1 VFLIERQCEP
11 RRGHQ
16 PATDGTYGFTGAW
29 HHAPVTDQA
38 ERYDRI
44 AEGYARWWAPVI
56 APSARAVLDRFD
68 GALDAR
74 PIRLLDVGSGTGTL
88 SLAALQRWPE
98 AQVDAIDASREMVLA
113 TRAGAAE
120 LPEAAARLR
129 AVTAFADA
137 LPFPDDTFDAV
148 VSSFVLQLVPDRFRA
163 LREIRRVLRPGGR
176 LAYVTWVSDTRR
188 WKADDV
194 LDDLLDEL
202 GVPEEDDDEPASAA
216 GAGDLPSV
224 ESAATGLRRAGFR
237 DVTAE
242 AARLTYQFDPESY
255 TGFIAEFDEL
265 ALVESLEP
273 DIRGRLERELPAR
286 LARLDPHD
294 LRIDSPIAYATGR
307 KPQRPKG

>member
-1 VFLIERQCEP
+1 
-11 RRGHQ
+11 
-16 PATDGTYGFTGAW
+16 
-29 HHAPVTDQA
+29 VTDQA

-68 GALDAR
+68 GVLDGR
-74 PIRLLDVGSGTGTL
+74 PVRLLDVGSGTGTL
-88 SLAALQRWPE
+88 SLAALGRWPE

-113 TRAGAAE
+113 TQAGAAQH
-120 LPEAAARLR
+120 PGAATRIR

-137 LPFPDDTFDAV
+137 LPFPDNTFDAV
-148 VSSFVLQLVPDRFRA
+148 VSSFVLQLVPNRFRA
-163 LREIRRVLRPGGR
+163 LREIHRVLRPGGS

-188 WKADDV
+188 WRADDV

-202 GVPEEDDDEPASAA
+202 GVPEPDDEDEPASAA

-224 ESAATGLRRAGFR
+224 ESAAAGLRRAGFR

-242 AARLTYQFDPESY
+242 AARLVYQFDPESY
-255 TGFIAEFDEL
+255 TGFIAEFDEQT
-265 ALVESLEP
+265 LVESLEP
-273 DIRGRLERELPAR
+273 EIRRRFERELPAR
-286 LARLDPHD
+286 LARLDPED

-307 KPQRPKG
+307 KPERAKG

>member
-1 VFLIERQCEP
+1 M
-11 RRGHQ
+11 
-16 PATDGTYGFTGAW
+16 
-29 HHAPVTDQA
+29 TDQA

-56 APSARAVLDRFD
+56 APSARAVLDRLD
-68 GALDAR
+68 GALDGR
-74 PIRLLDVGSGTGTL
+74 PLRLLDVGSGTGTL

-98 AQVDAIDASREMVLA
+98 AQVDAIDASREMVAA
-113 TRAGAAE
+113 TQSG
-120 LPEAAARLR
+120 AARLPGAAVRFR

-148 VSSFVLQLVPDRFRA
+148 VSSFVLQLVPNRFRA
-163 LREIRRVLRPGGR
+163 LREIRRVLRPGGL

-202 GVPEEDDDEPASAA
+202 AIPEEDDDGPAPAA

-237 DVTAE
+237 DVTAQ
-242 AARLTYQFDPESY
+242 AGRLTYQFDPVSY
-255 TGFIAEFDEL
+255 TGFIVEFDEQV
-265 ALVESLEP
+265 LVDSMEP
-273 DIRGRLERELPAR
+273 DIRERFERELPAR
-286 LARLDPHD
+286 LARLDPKD
-294 LRIDSPIAYATGR
+294 LLIDSPIAYATGR
-307 KPQRPKG
+307 KPSAAKG

>member
-1 VFLIERQCEP
+1 
-11 RRGHQ
+11 
-16 PATDGTYGFTGAW
+16 
-29 HHAPVTDQA
+29 VTNQA

-68 GALDAR
+68 STLDGR
-74 PIRLLDVGSGTGTL
+74 PVRLLDVGSGTGTL
-88 SLAALQRWPE
+88 SLAALQRWPN
-98 AQVDAIDASREMVLA
+98 ASVDAIDASREMVAA
-113 TRAGAAE
+113 TQAGAAS
-120 LPEAAARLR
+120 LPGAAARLR
-129 AVTAFADA
+129 AATAFADA

-148 VSSFVLQLVPDRFRA
+148 MSSFVLQLVPNRFRA
-163 LREIRRVLRPGGR
+163 LREIRRVLRPGGQ

-202 GVPEEDDDEPASAA
+202 GVEEADDDEPAPAG

-242 AARLTYQFDPESY
+242 AARLTYQFDPVSY
-255 TGFIAEFDEL
+255 TGFITEFDEQVL
-265 ALVESLEP
+265 ADSMETAVRE
-273 DIRGRLERELPAR
+273 RFERELRTR
-286 LARLDPHD
+286 LATLEAQD
-294 LRIDSPIAYATGR
+294 LWIDSPIAYATGR
-307 KPQRPKG
+307 KPRRVGS

>member
-1 VFLIERQCEP
+1 
-11 RRGHQ
+11 
-16 PATDGTYGFTGAW
+16 
-29 HHAPVTDQA
+29 VTDQA

-68 GALDAR
+68 GALDGR

-88 SLAALQRWPE
+88 SLAALQRWPD

-113 TRAGAAE
+113 TQARAAKV
-120 LPEAAARLR
+120 PSAAARFR
-129 AVTAFADA
+129 AVTAFADG

-148 VSSFVLQLVPDRFRA
+148 VSSFVLQLVPNRFRA

-202 GVPEEDDDEPASAA
+202 EVPEEDDDDEPAPAT

-242 AARLTYQFDPESY
+242 AARLTYQFGPESY
-255 TGFIAEFDEL
+255 TGFIAEFDEQ
-265 ALVESLEP
+265 ALVDSLEP
-273 DIRGRLERELPAR
+273 DIRVRFERELPAR
-286 LARLDPHD
+286 LARLDPRE

-307 KPQRPKG
+307 KPEPAKG

>member
-1 VFLIERQCEP
+1 M
-11 RRGHQ
+11 
-16 PATDGTYGFTGAW
+16 
-29 HHAPVTDQA
+29 TDQA

-68 GALDAR
+68 GALDGR
-74 PIRLLDVGSGTGTL
+74 PVRLLDVGSGTGTL
-88 SLAALQRWPE
+88 SLAALGRWPE

-113 TRAGAAE
+113 TQAGAAQH
-120 LPEAAARLR
+120 PGAATRFR

-148 VSSFVLQLVPDRFRA
+148 VSSFVLQLVPNRFRA
-163 LREIRRVLRPGGR
+163 LREIHRVLRPGGS

-188 WKADDV
+188 WRADDV

-202 GVPEEDDDEPASAA
+202 GVPEPDDEDEPASAA

-224 ESAATGLRRAGFR
+224 ESAAAGLRRAGFR

-242 AARLTYQFDPESY
+242 AARLVYQFDPESY
-255 TGFIAEFDEL
+255 TGFIAEFDEQT
-265 ALVESLEP
+265 LVESLEP
-273 DIRGRLERELPAR
+273 EIRRRFERELPAR
-286 LARLDPHD
+286 LARLDPED

-307 KPQRPKG
+307 KPERAKG

>member
-1 VFLIERQCEP
+1 
-11 RRGHQ
+11 
-16 PATDGTYGFTGAW
+16 
-29 HHAPVTDQA
+29 VTDQA

-68 GALDAR
+68 SALDGR
-74 PIRLLDVGSGTGTL
+74 PVRLLDVGSGTGTL
-88 SLAALQRWPE
+88 SLAALERWPE
-98 AQVDAIDASREMVLA
+98 ARVDAIDASREMVSA
-113 TRAGAAE
+113 TDSGASTV
-120 LPEAAARLR
+120 PGAAARFR

-148 VSSFVLQLVPDRFRA
+148 MSSFVLQLVPNRFRA
-163 LREIRRVLRPGGR
+163 LREIRRVLRPGGQ

-202 GVPEEDDDEPASAA
+202 GIPEEDDDEPAPAA

-242 AARLTYQFDPESY
+242 AARLTYQFDPVSY
-255 TGFIAEFDEL
+255 TGFITEFDEQVL
-265 ALVESLEP
+265 ADSMEP
-273 DIRGRLERELPAR
+273 DVRTRFERELRAR
-286 LARLDPHD
+286 LARLRPQE
-294 LRIDSPIAYATGR
+294 LQIDSPIAYATGR
-307 KPQRPKG
+307 KPGGLGS

>member
-1 VFLIERQCEP
+1 
-11 RRGHQ
+11 
-16 PATDGTYGFTGAW
+16 
-29 HHAPVTDQA
+29 VTDQA

-68 GALDAR
+68 SALDGR
-74 PIRLLDVGSGTGTL
+74 PLRLLDVGSGTGTL
-88 SLAALQRWPE
+88 SLAALERWPD
-98 AQVDAIDASREMVLA
+98 ARVDAIDASREMVSA
-113 TRAGAAE
+113 TEAGASTV
-120 LPEAAARLR
+120 PGAAARFS

-148 VSSFVLQLVPDRFRA
+148 MSSFVLQLVPNRFRA
-163 LREIRRVLRPGGR
+163 LREIRRVLRPGGQ

-202 GVPEEDDDEPASAA
+202 GIPEEDDDEPAPAA

-242 AARLTYQFDPESY
+242 AARLTYQFDAVSY
-255 TGFIAEFDEL
+255 TGFITEFDEQVL
-265 ALVESLEP
+265 ADSMEP
-273 DIRGRLERELPAR
+273 DVRERFERELRAR
-286 LARLDPHD
+286 LARLQPQD
-294 LRIDSPIAYATGR
+294 LWIDSPIAYATGR
-307 KPQRPKG
+307 KPAGVGS

>member
-1 VFLIERQCEP
+1 MTE
-11 RRGHQ
+11 
-16 PATDGTYGFTGAW
+16 
-29 HHAPVTDQA
+29 QA

-68 GALDAR
+68 GALDGR
-74 PIRLLDVGSGTGTL
+74 PVRLLDVGSGTGTV

-98 AQVDAIDASREMVLA
+98 AEVDAIDASREMVLA
-113 TRAGAAE
+113 TQAGAAQH
-120 LPEAAARLR
+120 PGAANRFR

-148 VSSFVLQLVPDRFRA
+148 VSSFVLQLVPNRFRA
-163 LREIRRVLRPGGR
+163 LREIHRVLRPGGS

-224 ESAATGLRRAGFR
+224 ESAAAGLRRAGFR

-242 AARLTYQFDPESY
+242 AARLIYQFDPESY
-255 TGFIAEFDEL
+255 TGFIA
-265 ALVESLEP
+265 
-273 DIRGRLERELPAR
+273 
-286 LARLDPHD
+286 
-294 LRIDSPIAYATGR
+294 
-307 KPQRPKG
+307 